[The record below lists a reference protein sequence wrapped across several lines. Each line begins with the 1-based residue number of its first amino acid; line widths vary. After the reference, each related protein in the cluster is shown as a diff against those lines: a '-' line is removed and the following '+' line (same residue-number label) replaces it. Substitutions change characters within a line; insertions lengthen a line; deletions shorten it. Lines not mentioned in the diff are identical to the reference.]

1 MKQNYHCSSSGEI
14 AGGEYGEIRVS
25 GGAKMTGDVV
35 CDTLHVSGGVKAAK
49 DLTCGELRASGS
61 LKVEGMLTAAAA
73 KISGGVKVQG
83 TVKITEQLSLSGG
96 LKTEGDVQLAN
107 AGISGGLTCEGKL
120 EAGEIAISG
129 GLKTGGDVS
138 AERFSCS
145 GKVEIPG
152 LLNAETIELS
162 IGSRCEVENIGCTTL
177 KVKKDFTGFSIGA
190 KPCLKTESIE
200 GDTIELEYTE
210 AEVVRGKN
218 VTIGKKC
225 RIGRVEYSGTLDIRD
240 GGEVEEQ
247 VKV

>member
-35 CDTLHVSGGVKAAK
+35 CDALHVSGGVKAAK

-61 LKVEGMLTAAAA
+61 LKVEGTLTAAAA

-107 AGISGGLTCEGKL
+107 AGISGGLTC
-120 EAGEIAISG
+120 
-129 GLKTGGDVS
+129 
-138 AERFSCS
+138 S

-177 KVKKDFTGFSIGA
+177 KVKKDFTGFRIGA

-225 RIGRVEYSGTLDIRD
+225 RIGRVEYSETLDIRD

>member
-61 LKVEGMLTAAAA
+61 LKVEGTLTAAAA

-83 TVKITEQLSLSGG
+83 TVKITEQLSL
-96 LKTEGDVQLAN
+96 
-107 AGISGGLTCEGKL
+107 
-120 EAGEIAISG
+120 SG

-177 KVKKDFTGFSIGA
+177 KVKKDFTGFRIGA

-225 RIGRVEYSGTLDIRD
+225 RIGRVEYSETLDIRD

-247 VKV
+247 GKV

>member
-61 LKVEGMLTAAAA
+61 LKVEGTLTAAAA

-83 TVKITEQLSLSGG
+83 IVKITEQLSL
-96 LKTEGDVQLAN
+96 
-107 AGISGGLTCEGKL
+107 
-120 EAGEIAISG
+120 SG

-177 KVKKDFTGFSIGA
+177 KVKKDFTGFRIGA

-225 RIGRVEYSGTLDIRD
+225 RVGRVEYSETLDICD

-247 VKV
+247 VRV